1 MVMRCLGRIIS
12 LILLAILLA
21 AGWLYRTEI
30 TRAIRSVTDPMSV
43 VRRTG
48 TPSPEAL
55 ARAERK
61 VVTLTS
67 EQPDSVLLAADE
79 LASLVVRGTELLGV
93 QGVDSVS
100 VELGDRSIRV
110 RAMVDQSRLPDRIR
124 RVIPGD
130 ATGWEEVI
138 TEGELNPTRAGMA
151 EWKLERVIVR
161 GLPLPADLVGR
172 VVNRL
177 TGTDSDGRLVVKLP
191 PEVTGFRVRPEGVAI
206 YGGVR

>member
-1 MVMRCLGRIIS
+1 MRCLGRIVF
-12 LILLAILLA
+12 LILLVLLLA

-30 TRAIRSVTDPMSV
+30 TRAVRGVTDPMSV

-55 ARAERK
+55 TRAEEK
-61 VVTLTS
+61 IVTLGA
-67 EQPDSVLLAADE
+67 ERPDSILLAADE

-93 QGVDSVS
+93 EGVDSVS

-110 RAMVDQSRLPDRIR
+110 RAMVDLAQLPERIR
-124 RVIPGD
+124 SVIPGD

-138 TEGELNPTRAGMA
+138 AEGELMPTRAGLA

-161 GLPLPADLVGR
+161 GLPLPAELVGR

-177 TGTDSDGRLVVKLP
+177 SGSSSDGRLVVAMP
-191 PEVTGFRVRPEGVAI
+191 PGMSGFRVRPEGVAVYRGI
-206 YGGVR
+206 Q

>member
-1 MVMRCLGRIIS
+1 MRCLGRIVS
-12 LILLAILLA
+12 LILLVILLV

-30 TRAIRSVTDPMSV
+30 TRAIRSITDPMSV

-61 VVTLTS
+61 IVTLTS

-110 RAMVDQSRLPDRIR
+110 RAMVDQSRLPERIR

-130 ATGWEEVI
+130 AAGWEEVI
-138 TEGELNPTRAGMA
+138 AEGELNPSRAGMA

-177 TGTDSDGRLVVKLP
+177 TGTDNDGRLVVKLP
-191 PEVTGFRVRPEGVAI
+191 PQVTGFRVRPEGVAI
-206 YGGVR
+206 YGGAL

>member
-1 MVMRCLGRIIS
+1 MRCLGRIIS

-61 VVTLTS
+61 VVTRTA

-110 RAMVDQSRLPDRIR
+110 RAMVDQARLPDRIR

>member
-1 MVMRCLGRIIS
+1 MRCLGRIVS

-30 TRAIRSVTDPMSV
+30 TRAIRSITDPMSV

-61 VVTLTS
+61 IVTLTS

-130 ATGWEEVI
+130 AAGWEEVI
-138 TEGELNPTRAGMA
+138 AEGELNPSRAGMA

-177 TGTDSDGRLVVKLP
+177 TGTDNDGRLVVKMP
-191 PEVTGFRVRPEGVAI
+191 PQVTGFRVRPEGVAI
-206 YGGVR
+206 YGGAP

>member
-1 MVMRCLGRIIS
+1 
-12 LILLAILLA
+12 
-21 AGWLYRTEI
+21 
-30 TRAIRSVTDPMSV
+30 
-43 VRRTG
+43 
-48 TPSPEAL
+48 
-55 ARAERK
+55 
-61 VVTLTS
+61 VTLTS

-130 ATGWEEVI
+130 AAGWEEVI
-138 TEGELNPTRAGMA
+138 AEGELNPSRAGMA

-177 TGTDSDGRLVVKLP
+177 TGTDNDGRLVVKMP
-191 PEVTGFRVRPEGVAI
+191 PQVTGFRVRPEGVAI
-206 YGGVR
+206 YGGAP

>member
-1 MVMRCLGRIIS
+1 MRCLGRIVS
-12 LILLAILLA
+12 LILLVILLV

-30 TRAIRSVTDPMSV
+30 TRAIRSITDPMSV

-61 VVTLTS
+61 IVTLTS

-110 RAMVDQSRLPDRIR
+110 RAMVDQSRLPERIR
-124 RVIPGD
+124 RAIPGD
-130 ATGWEEVI
+130 AAGWEEVI
-138 TEGELNPTRAGMA
+138 AEGELNPSRAGMA

-191 PEVTGFRVRPEGVAI
+191 PQVTGFRVRPEGVAI
-206 YGGVR
+206 YGGAL

>member
-1 MVMRCLGRIIS
+1 MRCLGRIVS
-12 LILLAILLA
+12 LILLVILLV

-30 TRAIRSVTDPMSV
+30 TRAIRSITDPMSV

-61 VVTLTS
+61 IVTLTS

-110 RAMVDQSRLPDRIR
+110 RAMVDQSRLPERIR

-130 ATGWEEVI
+130 AAGWEEVI
-138 TEGELNPTRAGMA
+138 AEGELNPSRAGMA

-177 TGTDSDGRLVVKLP
+177 TGTDNDGRLVVKMP
-191 PEVTGFRVRPEGVAI
+191 PQVTGFRVRPEGVAI
-206 YGGVR
+206 YGGAP

>member
-1 MVMRCLGRIIS
+1 MRCLGRIVF
-12 LILLAILLA
+12 LVLLVVLLA

-30 TRAIRSVTDPMSV
+30 TRAVRGVIDPMSV

-48 TPSPEAL
+48 TPSPDAL

-61 VVTLTS
+61 VIALGA
-67 EQPDSVLLAADE
+67 ERPDSILLAADE

-110 RAMVDQSRLPDRIR
+110 RAMVDVGQLPARIR
-124 RVIPGD
+124 GAIPGD
-130 ATGWEEVI
+130 ATGWEEVVA
-138 TEGELNPTRAGMA
+138 EGELNPSRAGLA

-172 VVNRL
+172 LVNRL
-177 TGTDSDGRLVVKLP
+177 TGGSSDGRLSVSMP
-191 PEVTGFRVRPEGVAI
+191 PGVSGFRVRPEGVAV
-206 YGGVR
+206 YRSAP

>member
-1 MVMRCLGRIIS
+1 MRCLGRIIS

-110 RAMVDQSRLPDRIR
+110 RAMVDQARLPDRIR

>member
-1 MVMRCLGRIIS
+1 MRCLGRIVS
-12 LILLAILLA
+12 LILLVILLA

-30 TRAIRSVTDPMSV
+30 TRAIRSITDPMSV

-61 VVTLTS
+61 IVTLTS

-130 ATGWEEVI
+130 AAGWEEVI
-138 TEGELNPTRAGMA
+138 AEGELNPSRAGMA

-191 PEVTGFRVRPEGVAI
+191 PQVTGFRVRPEGVAI
-206 YGGVR
+206 YGGAL

>member
-1 MVMRCLGRIIS
+1 MRCLGRIVS
-12 LILLAILLA
+12 LILLVILLV

-30 TRAIRSVTDPMSV
+30 TRAIRSITDPMSV

-61 VVTLTS
+61 IVTLTS

-130 ATGWEEVI
+130 AAGWEEVI
-138 TEGELNPTRAGMA
+138 AEGELNPSRAGMA

-191 PEVTGFRVRPEGVAI
+191 PQVTGFRVRPEGVAI
-206 YGGVR
+206 YGGAL

>member
-1 MVMRCLGRIIS
+1 MRCLGRIIS

-61 VVTLTS
+61 VVTLRS